1 MARIVQEILNWLERH
16 KALKDHLNIQKILL
30 NRTFA
35 TVQLTNGC
43 VGTALNYDYE
53 QQKELIKKEAKR
65 LESDLLD
72 KAMYDRLLYKTLLK
86 RTRNLS
92 LTEQAV
98 KIAILS
104 ALSRPFFKCNYFN
117 KKGFYF
123 IEMPYRRYTKKKAF
137 VWNKLFRQ
145 INEGDIAT
153 VIGFGGF
160 LKTFVKHPKIKKVYV
175 TDKNYKHR
183 MKSINKQIKR
193 LRKIKKQVYFK
204 KAACNKEVIQKSDI
218 VSITASAMC
227 NDTMDDLLKWAKNCR
242 IVIIQGV
249 SGGVVPFSFFK
260 KGISFYFTETKNKDY
275 LRSYISNGRK
285 YYWYTEYDDRIFIA
299 PKK

>member
-1 MARIVQEILNWLERH
+1 MAKIIQETLHWLERYGAFR
-16 KALKDHLNIQKILL
+16 KGLNIQKIFLT
-30 NRTFA
+30 RPFVA
-35 TVQLTNGC
+35 VQLTNGS
-43 VGTALNYDYE
+43 VGTALNYGNESLKNLMRKKVKQLENYF
-53 QQKELIKKEAKR
+53 LIKAKN
-65 LESDLLD
+65 D
-72 KAMYDRLLYKTLLK
+72 KLLYKTLLK
-86 RTRNLS
+86 KTKKLS

-98 KIAILS
+98 KIAIFS
-104 ALSRPFFKCNYFN
+104 ALSKQYFTVDYFN
-117 KKGFYF
+117 KAGFYF
-123 IEMPYRRYTKKKAF
+123 IKLPYKKFRKNRP

-193 LRKIKKQVYFK
+193 LRKMKKQVYFK
-204 KAACNKEVIQKSDI
+204 KAAYDKEVIQKSDI

-242 IVIIQGV
+242 IVIIQGI
-249 SGGVVPFSFFK
+249 SGGVVPFPFFK
-260 KGISFYFTETKNKDY
+260 KGVSFYFTETKNKDY
-275 LRSYISNGRK
+275 IKSYVQDGKK

-299 PKK
+299 LKE